1 MKFYSIGS
9 QTLQEQTYVKGSYNV
24 NQKNREI
31 TKNKRKP
38 KLQQVETNRL
48 STKYKF
54 YFEADNFTNVVLMPN
69 SHKYM
74 YAILVC

>member
-1 MKFYSIGS
+1 MLIKN
-9 QTLQEQTYVKGSYNV
+9 KKKN
-24 NQKNREI
+24 KNREI
-31 TKNKRKP
+31 TKKKTLKP
-38 KLQQVETNRL
+38 KLQQVDTNRL

-54 YFEADNFTNVVLMPN
+54 YFEADNFTNVVIMPN